1 MRMGVTMRH
10 KPGIIP
16 AASDVPLRDA
26 PLGRVLV
33 LREAGLPPSTRRRL
47 STLGLRPGSRLRL
60 LAKTFGGGRVAKVGE
75 ARLALGAPLC
85 RELRVDVTAG

>member
-1 MRMGVTMRH
+1 MPNQ
-10 KPGIIP
+10 PGIIP

-26 PLGRVLV
+26 PLGRALV
-33 LREAGLPPSTRRRL
+33 LRDAGLPPATRHRL
-47 STLGLRPGSRLRL
+47 ATLGLRPGSRLRL

-75 ARLALGAPLC
+75 ARVALGAPLC